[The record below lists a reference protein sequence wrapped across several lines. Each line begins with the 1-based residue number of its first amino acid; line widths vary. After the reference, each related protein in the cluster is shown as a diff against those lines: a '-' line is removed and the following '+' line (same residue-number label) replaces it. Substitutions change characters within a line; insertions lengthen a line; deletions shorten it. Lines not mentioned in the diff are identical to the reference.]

1 MAKWGL
7 PQHDLAEMLCF
18 VLPATVEKEAVS
30 KWLEVHRVALERE
43 SGIAIH
49 REDWLVGFQL
59 SIADLLINRFAMYTI
74 VHRFRKQMFLERVVK
89 TWSRLYRLFGI

>member
-1 MAKWGL
+1 MGGRER
-7 PQHDLAEMLCF
+7 LAA
-18 VLPATVEKEAVS
+18 PAENF
-30 KWLEVHRVALERE
+30 LDLERA
-43 SGIAIH
+43 SGIAID

-89 TWSRLYRLFGI
+89 TWSRLYRLFGMGA